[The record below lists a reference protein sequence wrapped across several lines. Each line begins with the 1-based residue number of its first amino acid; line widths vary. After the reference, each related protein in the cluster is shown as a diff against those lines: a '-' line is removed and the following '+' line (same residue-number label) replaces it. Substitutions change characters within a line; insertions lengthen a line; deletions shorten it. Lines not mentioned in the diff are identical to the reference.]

1 MLRIVTSNKFLKDL
15 KVAKSRGLDLSLL
28 EEVVN
33 KLANREKLEPKYHDH
48 ALSGKYSDF
57 RECHVKPDWL
67 LIYSLMMKSWN
78 YFFLETVH
86 ILICFEINIFA

>member
-1 MLRIVTSNKFLKDL
+1 MLRIVTSNKFLKDI

-48 ALSGKYSDF
+48 ALSGNYSDF
-57 RECHVKPDWL
+57 RECHIKPDWL
-67 LIYSLMMKSWN
+67 LIYSIDDEELEL
-78 YFFLETVH
+78 FLFRNGTH
-86 ILICFEINIFA
+86 SDLFRN

>member
-48 ALSGKYSDF
+48 ALSGRYSDF

-67 LIYSLMMKSWN
+67 LIYSIDDEE
-78 YFFLETVH
+78 LELLLFRNGTH
-86 ILICFEINIFA
+86 SDLFRY